1 MKSLEKP
8 KPHWPDFRDEV
19 RLFLIRGYSLIL
31 LVCRKRKLQVQS
43 RIYLQ
48 LMMNFIKLIVNRIK
62 KHREP
67 QKKSSGIEKHYGPAI
82 IMFSNKRGLMRI
94 ISSVYSA
101 K

>member
-8 KPHWPDFRDEV
+8 KHHWPGFRDEV
-19 RLFLIRGYSLIL
+19 WLFLIRGYSSIL

-48 LMMNFIKLIVNRIK
+48 LMTNSIRHIVNKIT

-67 QKKSSGIEKHYGPAI
+67 QKKSCGIEKHYGPAI
-82 IMFSNKRGLMRI
+82 IMFSNNRVLMRI
-94 ISSVYSA
+94 ISSGY
-101 K
+101 